1 MTSYTGTIN
10 TDNEWRSVSELA
22 NFIFETDKTYKMQ
35 IQNSACLKI
44 GKAVFNY
51 NNEKFDYKATGSNLF
66 IKTGYF
72 PCILTILEEGAIEP
86 DDIQPTSE
94 KGSFDKDSQ
103 ILTLNNAYV
112 VDLINQMAN
121 AREEFKQTILE
132 AVGTQDVIF
141 DLTNIQTMFEKSV
154 CFGNI
159 TLQGSPISVILDMSG
174 GDYSVTITEGITCL
188 NSEGL
193 SAVGATLEQIIQ
205 MGGAVDENVFTIT
218 GTQGNYDVTFNP
230 PAPTPSYTEK
240 GLLEIDW
247 SPLSQVGDTVET
259 TGESDGNS
267 IKLTLTDDNITAKV
281 NNNNATL
288 YYSLYDSQ
296 DTKIGDYELNSIE
309 LTSEN
314 SFTVTNEVCG
324 DIYFAFEDHSETAKL
339 VVGEIDNYQIE
350 NVYVKF

>member
-35 IQNSACLKI
+35 IQNSAYLKI

-72 PCILTILEEGAIEP
+72 PCILTILEDGAIEP

-94 KGSFDKDSQ
+94 KGSFDKASQ
-103 ILTLNNAYV
+103 TLTLNNAYV
-112 VDLINQMAN
+112 VDLINQMTRE
-121 AREEFKQTILE
+121 REEFKQTILE

-154 CFGNI
+154 CYGNI
-159 TLQGSPISVILDMSG
+159 TLQGSPISIILDMSG
-174 GDYSVTITEGITCL
+174 GDYSVTITEGIICL

-193 SAVGATLEQIIQ
+193 SAAGVTLEQIIQ

-324 DIYFAFEDHSETAKL
+324 DIYFAFEEDSETAKL

>member
-1 MTSYTGTIN
+1 MFDDLPVKQIMLETFGSNDLVYDFNQATTYPSTDLLYCPVNFEYQGNPMGFVMSMSGGSYTIIVGEGVSPVNAEGLNLMLGGGTI
-10 TDNEWRSVSELA
+10 
-22 NFIFETDKTYKMQ
+22 Q
-35 IQNSACLKI
+35 
-44 GKAVFNY
+44 
-51 NNEKFDYKATGSNLF
+51 
-66 IKTGYF
+66 
-72 PCILTILEEGAIEP
+72 
-86 DDIQPTSE
+86 
-94 KGSFDKDSQ
+94 
-103 ILTLNNAYV
+103 
-112 VDLINQMAN
+112 DLIN
-121 AREEFKQTILE
+121 
-132 AVGTQDVIF
+132 
-141 DLTNIQTMFEKSV
+141 
-154 CFGNI
+154 
-159 TLQGSPISVILDMSG
+159 
-174 GDYSVTITEGITCL
+174 
-188 NSEGL
+188 
-193 SAVGATLEQIIQ
+193 
-205 MGGAVDENVFTIT
+205 MGGVVDENVFTIT

-281 NNNNATL
+281 NNSNATL

-324 DIYFAFEDHSETAKL
+324 DIYFAFEEDSETAKL
-339 VVGEIDNYQIE
+339 VVGELDNYQIE